1 MRAWFD
7 NIAGPQYATGLM
19 WTIAALILLVI
30 LLVLARIIRNLTA
43 GTFVAGGRNRRT
55 RLAVMDAAAVDNQR
69 RLVLVR
75 RDDVEHLILIGGPTD
90 VVVEQNIGL
99 AETTQRKQSPMEAPV
114 AAEPHIQA
122 PPRRPERPAAP
133 DRREPVEPVQ
143 TPRPEPVVT
152 IPPSP
157 PAPPSPPKRPSEAT
171 GFSGISPVRAEE
183 NAGPPDSA
191 LRPVQAAPREQAGPD
206 LAAKDDAGAD
216 QEFHP
221 APVAA
226 PPPQAE
232 QRPSPVNDIDRALA
246 REIETAAVAKP
257 APEAPERANSLED
270 EMSRLLGELSRER
283 G

>member
-1 MRAWFD
+1 MRAWFE

-90 VVVEQNIGL
+90 VVVEQNIVPAGTR
-99 AETTQRKQSPMEAPV
+99 ERNHR
-114 AAEPHIQA
+114 AAEEPVITEPRTQA
-122 PPRRPERPAAP
+122 PPRKPERQPA
-133 DRREPVEPVQ
+133 
-143 TPRPEPVVT
+143 PEPVVSAE
-152 IPPSP
+152 PVQAQKPEPVVPMP
-157 PAPPSPPKRPSEAT
+157 PAPSPAPKQSAEPAAFHNIAPARPERNAPRPGNTLAPAEPAPQAEA
-171 GFSGISPVRAEE
+171 GSAG
-183 NAGPPDSA
+183 NAGA
-191 LRPVQAAPREQAGPD
+191 E
-206 LAAKDDAGAD
+206 

-221 APVAA
+221 APVVQPAAQPTPQEQPAAA
-226 PPPQAE
+226 PQA
-232 QRPSPVNDIDRALA
+232 PVNDIDRALA
-246 REIETAAVAKP
+246 KEIETAAAAP
-257 APEAPERANSLED
+257 APQSKERPNSLED

>member
-1 MRAWFD
+1 MRAWLE

-19 WTIAALILLVI
+19 WTIAALVLLVI

-99 AETTQRKQSPMEAPV
+99 TSTMQRNHPPMETPV
-114 AAEPHIQA
+114 TAEPRVQA
-122 PPRRPERPAAP
+122 PPPTPERQ
-133 DRREPVEPVQ
+133 RPVEPVPA
-143 TPRPEPVVT
+143 PRPEPVVAV
-152 IPPSP
+152 P
-157 PAPPSPPKRPSEAT
+157 PAPPPQPKRPSEAP
-171 GFSGISPVRAEE
+171 GFTGISAVRPER
-183 NAGPPDSA
+183 NADRADNA
-191 LRPVQAAPREQAGPD
+191 LRPVPAPVESAQPAP
-206 LAAKDDAGAD
+206 AVEEDAGAD

-221 APVAA
+221 ASVAA
-226 PPPQAE
+226 PVPQAKP
-232 QRPSPVNDIDRALA
+232 QPSPVNDMDRALA
-246 REIETAAVAKP
+246 REIETAAAAKP
-257 APEAPERANSLED
+257 APEAERPNSLED

>member
-1 MRAWFD
+1 MRAWLE

-19 WTIAALILLVI
+19 WTIAALFLLLI

-99 AETTQRKQSPMEAPV
+99 ARPGERDHFQMEEV
-114 AAEPHIQA
+114 AAAA
-122 PPRRPERPAAP
+122 PPVHPTPARQEPAAERPRPPEPAQIGKPEPDIPVPHAPPAPKRVPEPPTVSNAAPPVP
-133 DRREPVEPVQ
+133 DRRVEIPPHPVAPPPLQE
-143 TPRPEPVVT
+143 TPRNV
-152 IPPSP
+152 
-157 PAPPSPPKRPSEAT
+157 ARHEA
-171 GFSGISPVRAEE
+171 GVEE
-183 NAGPPDSA
+183 
-191 LRPVQAAPREQAGPD
+191 
-206 LAAKDDAGAD
+206 
-216 QEFHP
+216 EFHP
-221 APVAA
+221 APPVEPA
-226 PPPQAE
+226 PPVKPAAAQPPA
-232 QRPSPVNDIDRALA
+232 SDIDRALA
-246 REIETAAVAKP
+246 REIETAAVTKP
-257 APEAPERANSLED
+257 APEADDRPNSLED

>member
-1 MRAWFD
+1 
-7 NIAGPQYATGLM
+7 
-19 WTIAALILLVI
+19 
-30 LLVLARIIRNLTA
+30 NLTA

-99 AETTQRKQSPMEAPV
+99 TSTMQRNHPPMETPV
-114 AAEPHIQA
+114 TAEPRVQA
-122 PPRRPERPAAP
+122 PPPIQDRPPTPERQ
-133 DRREPVEPVQ
+133 RPVEPVPA
-143 TPRPEPVVT
+143 PRPEPVVAV
-152 IPPSP
+152 P
-157 PAPPSPPKRPSEAT
+157 PALPPQPKRPPEAP
-171 GFSGISPVRAEE
+171 GFTGISAARPERIADRAD
-183 NAGPPDSA
+183 NA
-191 LRPVQAAPREQAGPD
+191 LRPVSAPVESAQPAP
-206 LAAKDDAGAD
+206 AVEEDAGAD

-226 PPPQAE
+226 PVPQAKP
-232 QRPSPVNDIDRALA
+232 QPSPVNDIDRALA
-246 REIETAAVAKP
+246 REIETAAAAKP
-257 APEAPERANSLED
+257 APEAERPNSLED